1 MSDTLT
7 DTDAAHDHALRHWT
21 FRDQTRM
28 RPGSDAHKQMFC
40 RMLLETHNPYKPA
53 VLDWPPL
60 DPDALRR
67 LTSLPIWDI
76 AVQTEGR
83 ASIRVS
89 TYAATLSDPLLR
101 EAIEMDAA
109 EEARHKHVLSRLVAA
124 YGIELAPEPEYPAPR
139 DAEWAWMFTGYSE
152 CIDSFFAFGLFRSA
166 QQSGYFPEAL
176 VETFEPVIQE
186 EARHILFFINWVA
199 WYRRTMP
206 WWRRPWH
213 SLRVAAIFVKLVWDR
228 VGIAN
233 GIDADGV
240 MHDSN
245 FLASNSA
252 TIGDGLDARQLLE
265 LCLVEN
271 EQRMSG
277 YDARLIRP
285 TLMPRLVRLALRF
298 MKK

>member
-7 DTDAAHDHALRHWT
+7 DAAAEDYALRNWT
-21 FRDQTRM
+21 FRDQARM
-28 RPGSDAHKQMFC
+28 RIGSEAHKQMFC

-60 DPDALRR
+60 APDALKR

-83 ASIRVS
+83 ASIRVA
-89 TYAATLSDPLLR
+89 TYAATLKDPLLR
-101 EAIEMDAA
+101 EAIEMDAG

-124 YGIELAPEPEYPAPR
+124 YGIKLAPEPEYPAPR
-139 DAEWAWMFTGYSE
+139 DSEWAWMFTGYSE

-166 QQSGYFPEAL
+166 QQSGYFPESL

-199 WYRRTMP
+199 WYRRRMP

-213 SLRVAAIFVKLVWDR
+213 SLRVAAIWVKLVWDR
-228 VGIAN
+228 VGIAK
-233 GIDADGV
+233 GMDADGV

-245 FLASNSA
+245 FLAANSA
-252 TIGDGLDARQLLE
+252 SIGDSLDARQLLE

-271 EQRMSG
+271 DQRMSG
-277 YDARLIRP
+277 YDVRLLRP
-285 TLMPRLVRLALRF
+285 TLMPWFARLALRF

>member
-7 DTDAAHDHALRHWT
+7 DAAAEDHALRNWT
-21 FRDQTRM
+21 FRDEVRM
-28 RPGSDAHKQMFC
+28 RIGSEAHKQMFC

-60 DPDALRR
+60 APDALKR

-83 ASIRVS
+83 ASIRVA
-89 TYAATLSDPLLR
+89 TYAATLKDPLLR

-109 EEARHKHVLSRLVAA
+109 EEARHKHVLSHLVAA

-166 QQSGYFPEAL
+166 QQSGYFPESL

-199 WYRRTMP
+199 WYRRRMP

-213 SLRVAAIFVKLVWDR
+213 SLRVAAIWVKLVWDR
-228 VGIAN
+228 VGMAK
-233 GIDADGV
+233 GMDADGV

-245 FLASNSA
+245 FLAANSA
-252 TIGDGLDARQLLE
+252 SIGAALDARQLLE

-271 EQRMSG
+271 DQRMSG
-277 YDARLIRP
+277 YDVRLLRP
-285 TLMPRLVRLALRF
+285 TLMPWLVRLALRF

>member
-1 MSDTLT
+1 MSEIL
-7 DTDAAHDHALRHWT
+7 TDAAGDHALRNWT
-21 FRDQTRM
+21 FRDPTRV
-28 RPGSDAHKQMFC
+28 RVGSEAHKQMFC

-53 VLDWPPL
+53 VIDWPQLP
-60 DPDALRR
+60 PEASKR

-89 TYAATLSDPLLR
+89 TYAGAIADPLLR
-101 EAIEMDAA
+101 EAIKMDAA

-139 DAEWAWMFTGYSE
+139 DPEWAWMFTGYSE

-166 QQSGYFPEAL
+166 QMSGYFPDAL

-206 WWRRPWH
+206 WWRRPYH
-213 SLRVAAIFVKLVWDR
+213 SLRVAAIWVKLVWDR
-228 VGIAN
+228 IGIAQ
-233 GIDADGV
+233 GIDKNGV
-240 MHDSN
+240 VHDSN
-245 FLASNSA
+245 FLAANSA
-252 TIGDGLDARQLLE
+252 SIGEALSARQLFE
-265 LCLVEN
+265 LCLAEN
-271 EQRMSG
+271 ERRMSG
-277 YDARLIRP
+277 YDARLLRP
-285 TLMPRLVRLALRF
+285 VAMPRLVRFALRF
-298 MKK
+298 MRK

>member
-7 DTDAAHDHALRHWT
+7 DAAGEDYALRNWT
-21 FRDQTRM
+21 FRDQARM
-28 RPGSDAHKQMFC
+28 RIGSEAHKQMFC

-60 DPDALRR
+60 APDALQR

-83 ASIRVS
+83 ASIRVA
-89 TYAATLSDPLLR
+89 TYAATVKDPLLR
-101 EAIEMDAA
+101 EAIEMDGA
-109 EEARHKHVLSRLVAA
+109 EEARHKHVLSHLVAA

-166 QQSGYFPEAL
+166 QQSGYFPESL

-199 WYRRTMP
+199 WYRRRMP

-213 SLRVAAIFVKLVWDR
+213 SLRVAAIWVKLVWDR
-228 VGIAN
+228 VGIAK
-233 GIDADGV
+233 GMDADGV

-245 FLASNSA
+245 FLAANSS
-252 TIGDGLDARQLLE
+252 TIGAALDARQLLE

-277 YDARLIRP
+277 YDVRLLRP
-285 TLMPRLVRLALRF
+285 TLMPRLARLALRF

>member
-7 DTDAAHDHALRHWT
+7 DAAAEDYALRNWT
-21 FRDQTRM
+21 FRDQVRM
-28 RPGSDAHKQMFC
+28 RIGSEAHKQMFC

-60 DPDALRR
+60 APDALKR

-83 ASIRVS
+83 ASIRVA
-89 TYAATLSDPLLR
+89 TYAATLKDPLLR
-101 EAIEMDAA
+101 EAIEMDAT
-109 EEARHKHVLSRLVAA
+109 EEARHKRVLSCLVAA
-124 YGIELAPEPEYPAPR
+124 YGIELAAEPDYPAPR

-166 QQSGYFPEAL
+166 QQSGYFPESL

-199 WYRRTMP
+199 WYRRRMP

-213 SLRVAAIFVKLVWDR
+213 SLRVASIWVKLVWDR
-228 VGIAN
+228 VGMAK
-233 GIDADGV
+233 GMDADGV

-245 FLASNSA
+245 FLAANSA
-252 TIGDGLDARQLLE
+252 SIGAALDARQLLE

-271 EQRMSG
+271 DQRMSG
-277 YDARLIRP
+277 YDVRLLRP
-285 TLMPRLVRLALRF
+285 TLMPWLARLALRF

>member
-7 DTDAAHDHALRHWT
+7 EAAEDHALRHWT
-21 FRDQTRM
+21 FRDQSRM
-28 RPGSDAHKQMFC
+28 KIGSEAHKRMFC
-40 RMLLETHNPYKPA
+40 HMLLETHNPYKPA
-53 VLDWPPL
+53 VIDWPPL
-60 DPDALRR
+60 PQDALKR

-89 TYAATLSDPLLR
+89 TYAAQLDDPLLH
-101 EAIEMDAA
+101 EAIQMDAA

-124 YGIELAPEPEYPAPR
+124 YGIQLAPEPDYPAPR
-139 DAEWAWMFTGYSE
+139 DPEWAWMFTGYSE

-166 QQSGYFPEAL
+166 QQSGYFPAEL
-176 VETFEPVIQE
+176 IETFEPVIQE

-213 SLRVAAIFVKLVWDR
+213 ALRVGAIWVKLVWDR
-228 VGIAN
+228 IAIAK

-240 MHDSN
+240 AHDSN
-245 FLASNSA
+245 FLPANSG
-252 TIGDGLDARQLLE
+252 TIGKALSGRQLLE
-265 LCLVEN
+265 LCLAEN
-271 EQRMSG
+271 EQRMAG

-285 TLMPRLVRLALRF
+285 ALVPTLARLALRF
-298 MKK
+298 MRK

>member
-7 DTDAAHDHALRHWT
+7 DAAAEDYALRNWT
-21 FRDQTRM
+21 FRDQVRM
-28 RPGSDAHKQMFC
+28 RIGSEAHKQMFC

-60 DPDALRR
+60 APDALKR

-83 ASIRVS
+83 ASIRVA
-89 TYAATLSDPLLR
+89 TYAATLKDPLLR

-109 EEARHKHVLSRLVAA
+109 EEARHKRVLSCLVAA
-124 YGIELAPEPEYPAPR
+124 YGIELAPEPDYPAPR

-166 QQSGYFPEAL
+166 QQSGYFPESL
-176 VETFEPVIQE
+176 VETFEPVMQE
-186 EARHILFFINWVA
+186 EARHILFFTNWVA
-199 WYRRTMP
+199 WYRRRMP

-213 SLRVAAIFVKLVWDR
+213 SLRVASIWVKLVWDR
-228 VGIAN
+228 VGMAK
-233 GIDADGV
+233 GMDADGV

-245 FLASNSA
+245 FLAANSA
-252 TIGDGLDARQLLE
+252 SIGAALDARQLLE

-271 EQRMSG
+271 DQRMSG
-277 YDARLIRP
+277 YDVRLLRP
-285 TLMPRLVRLALRF
+285 TLMPWLARLALRF

>member
-1 MSDTLT
+1 
-7 DTDAAHDHALRHWT
+7 
-21 FRDQTRM
+21 
-28 RPGSDAHKQMFC
+28 
-40 RMLLETHNPYKPA
+40 
-53 VLDWPPL
+53 VLDPE
-60 DPDALRR
+60 ARNR
-67 LTSLPIWDI
+67 LTALPIWDI

-89 TYAATLSDPLLR
+89 TYATTVQDPLLR
-101 EAIEMDAA
+101 EAIDMNAA
-109 EEARHKHVLSRLVAA
+109 EEARHKHVLSHLVAA
-124 YGIELAPEPEYPAPR
+124 YGIELAPEPEYPTPR

-166 QQSGYFPEAL
+166 QHSGYFPEAL

-213 SLRVAAIFVKLVWDR
+213 SLRVASIWVKLVWDR
-228 VGIAN
+228 IGIAN
-233 GIDADGV
+233 GMDADGI

-245 FLASNSA
+245 FLATNSTA
-252 TIGDGLDARQLLE
+252 IGDGLDARQLFE

-271 EQRMSG
+271 ERRMSG
-277 YDARLIRP
+277 YDARLLRP
-285 TLMPRLVRLALRF
+285 TLVPRLARLALRF